1 MEILVCIKQVPD
13 DSVEISLDQSTGLPA
28 LEGVTPVVNAF
39 DTYALEMAVQ
49 LKEAAGGEVTVLSV
63 GDESVKNSLK
73 NCLAVGADYAYL
85 AVDNEYASVTPQ
97 NIARKLKTAKHD
109 IEEKTGKSFDI
120 IFCGK
125 ESTDY
130 ASGQVGIML
139 AGELDI
145 PVAADVV
152 DIQAGE
158 GKAIAKQ
165 ETEEGYNMIEA
176 PLPCLIAVNK
186 PKYDPRYPTIKS
198 KMAARKKPIEELES
212 AKQSDPQV
220 SILKVY
226 EPAKRAAGIKI
237 KAADAEEAVKQ
248 AFEAID
254 AAKVL

>member
-28 LEGVTPVVNAF
+28 LDGVTPVVNAF

-85 AVDNEYASVTPQ
+85 ATDNEYASVTPQ
-97 NIARKLKTAKHD
+97 NVARKLKAAKAE
-109 IEEKTGKSFDI
+109 IEAKTGKSFDI
-120 IFCGK
+120 VFCGK

-139 AGELDI
+139 ARELDI
-145 PVAADVV
+145 PVTADVV
-152 DIQAGE
+152 DIQAGD
-158 GKAIAKQ
+158 GKTLAKQ
-165 ETEEGYNMIEA
+165 ETEEGYRMIEA

-198 KMAARKKPIEELES
+198 KMAARKKPIEELGSQE
-212 AKQSDPQV
+212 QSDPQV
-220 SILKVY
+220 KVLKVY

-248 AFEAID
+248 AFEAMD